1 MKLTRFAKGYE
12 YGHERMTVRF
22 QRTLSN
28 KFWDIAM
35 KVKIFFLAYYKVLKF
50 ENLMFLNE
58 PLANFL
64 EPSRAREGIWWKS
77 SNEFIVHDCRLEP
90 QL

>member
-1 MKLTRFAKGYE
+1 
-12 YGHERMTVRF
+12 
-22 QRTLSN
+22 
-28 KFWDIAM
+28 M

-58 PLANFL
+58 PIANFL

-77 SNEFIVHDCRLEP
+77 SNKFIVMIVVLNLSCR
-90 QL
+90 QLNFNYMLKIAVLKQIY